1 MSIHEKFMQRCLHL
15 ALAGEGNV
23 APNPMVGCVIV
34 HENKIIGEGFH
45 REFGGP
51 HAEVFAVNAVR
62 NKELLTASTLYVS
75 LEPCSPYGK
84 TPPCTEMIIRN
95 GIPRVVIGMQDPF
108 PLVAGKGIERLKDA
122 GIMTTTGIL
131 EKECRELNR
140 RFLTFHQQK
149 RPYIILKWAQ
159 TMDGFIDEV
168 RRNTGIRYSN
178 RISGTLAHR
187 LVHRQRT
194 SEDAVLVGTQTAL
207 NDNPELTAREW
218 RGKSPLRIVIDRSL
232 KLPSSLKLM
241 DQKHETIVFN
251 EVKSQQSENISL
263 IRIDFSGDV
272 LTQIFDV
279 LYNLN
284 IQSLIVEGGAF
295 TLQKFIERNF
305 WDEAYIYTGDK
316 WFFKGLKAPAI
327 TGKIIANE
335 PLDES
340 YLTVIRPE

>member
-75 LEPCSPYGK
+75 LEPCSHYGK

-149 RPYIILKWAQ
+149 RPDIILNWAQ

-168 RRNTGIRYSN
+168 RQNTGIRYSN

-187 LVHRQRT
+187 LVHRQRGI
-194 SEDAVLVGTQTAL
+194 EDAVMVGTRTAFM
-207 NDNPELTAREW
+207 DDPELTAREW
-218 RGKSPLRIVIDRSL
+218 SGKNPLRIVIDRSL

>member
-1 MSIHEKFMQRCLHL
+1 
-15 ALAGEGNV
+15 
-23 APNPMVGCVIV
+23 
-34 HENKIIGEGFH
+34 
-45 REFGGP
+45 
-51 HAEVFAVNAVR
+51 
-62 NKELLTASTLYVS
+62 
-75 LEPCSPYGK
+75 
-84 TPPCTEMIIRN
+84 
-95 GIPRVVIGMQDPF
+95 
-108 PLVAGKGIERLKDA
+108 
-122 GIMTTTGIL
+122 
-131 EKECRELNR
+131 
-140 RFLTFHQQK
+140 
-149 RPYIILKWAQ
+149 
-159 TMDGFIDEV
+159 MDGFIDEV
-168 RRNTGIRYSN
+168 RQNTGICYSN

-194 SEDAVLVGTQTAL
+194 SEDAVLVGTHTAL
-207 NDNPELTAREW
+207 NDNPELTTREW
-218 RGKSPLRIVIDRSL
+218 SGKSPLRIVIDRSL